1 MLAIEKLREKKATR
15 HFHNYWFFL
24 KKTEPWNIDLTESAI
39 NELIKQKSIVDKK
52 AQKGNDS
59 FFRSTKSEVPCE
71 SETENWKQCVQQ
83 EPIDN
88 QFGETFPKILCEIE
102 TPIPNG
108 KGVTPK
114 ESNAKTILKLEAKIY
129 PIKKLPWLWN
139 MSTQLQNKHHC
150 KYIFYT

>member
-1 MLAIEKLREKKATR
+1 M
-15 HFHNYWFFL
+15 
-24 KKTEPWNIDLTESAI
+24 
-39 NELIKQKSIVDKK
+39 
-52 AQKGNDS
+52 DS
-59 FFRSTKSEVPCE
+59 
-71 SETENWKQCVQQ
+71 
-83 EPIDN
+83 
-88 QFGETFPKILCEIE
+88 QFDETFPKILYEIE

-150 KYIFYT
+150 KYIFYTQKKLGKNNSEFGRKHWYFTKIANNKECF